1 MITYPAI
8 TTDEI
13 LDSRIEK
20 EKQRLEQKEKDFWAE
35 VRKHVNTKPE
45 IKTGLTQSEIN
56 ELAKDEP
63 NLTCQILT
71 KFSDIK
77 IGFKRG

>member
-8 TTDEI
+8 TVDEI
-13 LDSRIEK
+13 IAEREQK
-20 EKQRLEQKEKDFWAE
+20 EKQRLEQKEKDFWEE
-35 VRKHVNTKPE
+35 VRKHINTKAE
-45 IKTGLTQSEIN
+45 IKTGLTQSDIN